1 MTQEHIHHLTAQG
14 YDVSID
20 AAHGASLTSLKW
32 RKPDGE
38 WFEIL
43 HPCPPAE
50 VARTGGSF
58 IMAPFTN
65 RLDGGR
71 FETPE
76 GPVQVP
82 LNRPEQQMAAHG
94 FSRDSAWQVVEARD
108 DSITLV
114 DDFAE
119 DAIAFRY
126 RLTQTISIG
135 ANGVTLALSLTN
147 TAQRSLPYG
156 MGFHPWFR
164 KESNTWLTAEAET
177 GFARDERGFMTEAQ
191 PASQGP
197 AFAEGLDASTMPW
210 FDGHFAGW
218 ASRQASIE
226 WRERNVKLDLSST
239 GALTNLHIYVPDN
252 LPILCVEPV
261 SHVPDVQNRRNLA
274 AYGDIAQLAP
284 GEAIEGAMI
293 LKVALL

>member
-1 MTQEHIHHLTAQG
+1 MTEENIHRLNAHG
-14 YDVSID
+14 YDVCVA

-58 IMAPFTN
+58 VMAPFTN
-65 RLDGGR
+65 RLDGGC

-76 GPVQVP
+76 GTVHVP
-82 LNRPEQQMAAHG
+82 LNRPEQQMAVHG
-94 FSRDSAWQVVEARD
+94 FSRDRAWQVAEVRN
-108 DSITLV
+108 DSVTLV
-114 DDFAE
+114 DEFADDE
-119 DAIAFRY
+119 IAFRY

-135 ANGVTLALSLTN
+135 ADRVTLSLSLVN
-147 TAQRSLPYG
+147 TAEYSLPYG

-164 KESNTWLTAEAET
+164 KERDTWLKVAAET
-177 GFARDERGFMTEAQ
+177 GFGRDERGFPTTAY

-197 AFAEGLDASTMPW
+197 AFAEGLEVSTMPW

-218 ASRQASIE
+218 ASRHALME
-226 WRERNVKLDLSST
+226 WRSGGVKLALLST
-239 GALTNLHIYVPDN
+239 GALTNLHVYVPDD

-261 SHVPDVQNRRNLA
+261 SHVPDVHNRRDLA
-274 AYGDIAQLAP
+274 AYGDIAWLAP
-284 GEAIEGAMI
+284 GEAIAGAMI

>member
-1 MTQEHIHHLTAQG
+1 MTDENVYKLNAHG
-14 YDVSID
+14 YEVIVD

-32 RKPDGE
+32 QTPSGE

-82 LNRPEQQMAAHG
+82 LNRPEQQLAAHG
-94 FSRDSAWQVVEARD
+94 FSRDRAWRFVEASD
-108 DSITLV
+108 NSITLV
-114 DDFAE
+114 DDFAD

-135 ANGVTLALSLTN
+135 ADGVTLSLNLIN
-147 TAQRSLPYG
+147 TGERTLPYG

-164 KESNTWLTAEAET
+164 KESNTWLTAAAET
-177 GFARDERGFMTEAQ
+177 GFARDERGFMTAAQ
-191 PASQGP
+191 AASLGP
-197 AFAEGLDASTMPW
+197 AFGEGIEVSTMPW

-218 ASRQASIE
+218 ASRHASIE
-226 WRERNVKLDLSST
+226 WREKSVKLDLSST

-261 SHVPDVQNRRNLA
+261 SHVPDVHNRRDLA
-274 AYGDIAQLAP
+274 AHGDLAWLAP
-284 GEAIEGAMI
+284 GEAIDGAMV

>member
-1 MTQEHIHHLTAQG
+1 MTNENIHRLNAHG
-14 YDVSID
+14 YEVSVD

-32 RKPDGE
+32 QKQDGE

-58 IMAPFTN
+58 VMAPFTN

-94 FSRDSAWQVVEARD
+94 FSRDRAWRIVALRE

-114 DDFAE
+114 DDFA
-119 DAIAFRY
+119 DNAIAFHY

-147 TAQRSLPYG
+147 TGERTLPYG
-156 MGFHPWFR
+156 IGFHPWFR
-164 KESNTWLTAEAET
+164 KESNTWLTAAAET
-177 GFARDERGFMTEAQ
+177 GFARDERGFMTEAR

-197 AFAEGLDASTMPW
+197 AFADGVEVSTMPW

-218 ASRQASIE
+218 ASRRALIQ
-226 WRERNVKLDLSST
+226 WRDRNVKLDLSST

-261 SHVPDVQNRRNLA
+261 SHVPDVHNRRSLA
-274 AYGDIAQLAP
+274 PYGDLAWLAP